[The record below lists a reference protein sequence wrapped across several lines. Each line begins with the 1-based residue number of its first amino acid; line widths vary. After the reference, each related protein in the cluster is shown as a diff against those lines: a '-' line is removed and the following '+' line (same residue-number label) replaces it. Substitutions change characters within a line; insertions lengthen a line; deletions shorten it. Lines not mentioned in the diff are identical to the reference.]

1 MDLQGMDSMDFPLF
15 GGRADELDLS
25 SSFADFGSYNSSV
38 ADLST
43 VSPQDLT
50 LSLSA
55 PNSTAFTN
63 LTSPSMYEPSPALGD
78 FDFSPASGLEDTSK
92 WPSLFPDAEQQMAQP
107 VAPQPVPQQSIE
119 QPSGPVVLSSPEDV
133 HNVLAARRKSS
144 ATPARGSPK
153 GTSPRGRHSSV
164 NGVSSR
170 KRDKPLPPIVVE
182 DPNDTTGMKR
192 ARNTLAAR
200 KSRERKV
207 AYIESLQ
214 SEVSAKDEEIEKL
227 KAMLA
232 EKDAKIA
239 QLETENGLW
248 KALPVA

>member
-1 MDLQGMDSMDFPLF
+1 MDFPLF

-25 SSFADFGSYNSSV
+25 SPLMGDFGSYNSSV

-78 FDFSPASGLEDTSK
+78 FDFSPASGMEDSNK
-92 WPSLFPDAEQQMAQP
+92 WPSLFPETELQ
-107 VAPQPVPQQSIE
+107 VVQPVPQQSIE
-119 QPSGPVVLSSPEDV
+119 EPSGPVVLSTPEDV

-153 GTSPRGRHSSV
+153 GTSPKGRHSSV

-200 KSRERKV
+200 KSRERKA

-214 SEVSAKDEEIEKL
+214 AEVSSRDQEIEEL
-227 KAMLA
+227 KALVA
-232 EKDAKIA
+232 QRDARIA

-248 KALPVA
+248 KASIPMA

>member
-1 MDLQGMDSMDFPLF
+1 MDFPLF

-25 SSFADFGSYNSSV
+25 SPLMGDFGSYNSSV

-43 VSPQDLT
+43 VSPHDLT

-78 FDFSPASGLEDTSK
+78 FDFSPTSGLEDSNK
-92 WPSLFPDAEQQMAQP
+92 WPSLFPETEQQVVQP
-107 VAPQPVPQQSIE
+107 VASQSVLQQSIE
-119 QPSGPVVLSSPEDV
+119 QQSGPVVLSTPEDV

-153 GTSPRGRHSSV
+153 GTSPKGRHSSV

-200 KSRERKV
+200 KSRERKA

-214 SEVSAKDEEIEKL
+214 SEVSIRDKEIEGL
-227 KAMLA
+227 RALLA
-232 EKDAKIA
+232 ERDAKIA

-248 KALPVA
+248 KSMPMA